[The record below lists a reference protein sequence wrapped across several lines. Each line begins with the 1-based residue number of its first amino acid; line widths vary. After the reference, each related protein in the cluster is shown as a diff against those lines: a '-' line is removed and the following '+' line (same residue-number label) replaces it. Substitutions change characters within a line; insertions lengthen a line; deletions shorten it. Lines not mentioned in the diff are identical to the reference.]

1 MPKTPP
7 VLIDTPRLQMR
18 HFCIADVDDVFEFST
33 HDEVTRYTGDAGV
46 VKTRQ
51 DAMNLIT
58 ELWEEEYRRYGYAR
72 YALVHKGDNKVIG
85 FCGVKYLEDEGR
97 PDIGYRMLP
106 EYWGQGLAYEA
117 AQAAMDYARDE
128 LGLTNIMAE
137 AVVENIASN
146 KILTKIGLTLVDTYH
161 RYGFNVNRYE

>member
-1 MPKTPP
+1 MEVPEI
-7 VLIDTPRLQMR
+7 LIDTPRLQMR
-18 HFCIADVDDVFEFST
+18 HFCIDDVDAVFAFST
-33 HDEVTRYTGDAGV
+33 NPEVCRYTGDAGT

-51 DAMNLIT
+51 DAMKLIT
-58 ELWEEEYRRYGYAR
+58 DLWQEEYQRYGYAR
-72 YALVHKGDNKVIG
+72 YALIHKGDNKVIG
-85 FCGVKYLEDEGR
+85 FCGVKYLDDEQR

-106 EYWGQGLAYEA
+106 QYWGQGLAYEA
-117 AQAAMDYARDE
+117 AQATMDYARNE

-146 KILTKIGLTLVDTYH
+146 KILLKLGLTLVDNYQ